1 MWSDNETRVDLLGYD
16 HLVDALELV
25 LTDPKM
31 LPVTVGV
38 AGDWGSGKTSL
49 MRMAEDRLGA
59 SEKIITVS
67 FSPWRFEG
75 YDDMKAALMAAV
87 IQAISKR
94 VKEEEPLQTRVGGR
108 LKRLART
115 VGLVRV
121 APIAVA
127 AAATAGHASH
137 RAAVEQRLSSRPDCA
152 GFGGAVLDAAV
163 LEPERPRD

>member
-1 MWSDNETRVDLLGYD
+1 MPSEDVAATVLALRDRRQPYASQDPVYAFQEDPSVWADNETTNDLLGFD

-49 MRMAEDRLGA
+49 MRMAQDRL
-59 SEKIITVS
+59 SILEKVVTVS

-87 IQAISKR
+87 IQAI
-94 VKEEEPLQTRVGGR
+94 PQ
-108 LKRLART
+108 
-115 VGLVRV
+115 
-121 APIAVA
+121 
-127 AAATAGHASH
+127 H
-137 RAAVEQRLSSRPDCA
+137 
-152 GFGGAVLDAAV
+152 
-163 LEPERPRD
+163 PR

>member
-1 MWSDNETRVDLLGYD
+1 MRFRRIHLCGQTTKRRTTLLGFD

-49 MRMAEDRLGA
+49 MRMAQDRL
-59 SEKIITVS
+59 SILEKVVTVS

-87 IQAISKR
+87 IQAI
-94 VKEEEPLQTRVGGR
+94 PQ
-108 LKRLART
+108 
-115 VGLVRV
+115 
-121 APIAVA
+121 
-127 AAATAGHASH
+127 H
-137 RAAVEQRLSSRPDCA
+137 
-152 GFGGAVLDAAV
+152 
-163 LEPERPRD
+163 PR

>member
-1 MWSDNETRVDLLGYD
+1 VWADNETRVDLLGFE

-25 LTDPKM
+25 LTDPAM

-49 MRMAEDRLGA
+49 MQMAEDRLGA
-59 SEKIITVS
+59 SDKVITVS

-87 IQAISKR
+87 IKAIAQR
-94 VKEEEPLQTRVGGR
+94 ADVDEPLRTRVGGR

-115 VGLVRV
+115 VGLVRN
-121 APIAVA
+121 P
-127 AAATAGHASH
+127 
-137 RAAVEQRLSSRPDCA
+137 Q
-152 GFGGAVLDAAV
+152 
-163 LEPERPRD
+163 ERTT